1 MENERPKPPIAGVIY
16 GTICYWIV
24 VVGILVAIVG
34 MSMYF
39 VSGGCLDT
47 EILLDSLWERK
58 VVEEVWAEA
67 SCIGEVPE
75 GHWYLNLDLLSHGDV
90 IAMVGVAI
98 ICGAA
103 VVGMWGAFV
112 GTVRS
117 RERLYAVLALI
128 IAVILTLSAIGVI
141 TLE

>member
-16 GTICYWIV
+16 GNICYWIV

-47 EILLDSLWERK
+47 EILLDSLWEGK

-117 RERLYAVLALI
+117 RERLYTILALI

>member
-24 VVGILVAIVG
+24 VVGILIAIVG

-47 EILLDSLWERK
+47 DILLDSLWEGK
-58 VVEEVWAEA
+58 VVEDVWEEA
-67 SCIGEVPE
+67 SCIGELPE

-90 IAMVGVAI
+90 IAMVGIAI

-128 IAVILTLSAIGVI
+128 IAVILTLSAIGVVS
-141 TLE
+141 LE

>member
-24 VVGILVAIVG
+24 VVGLLVAIVG

-47 EILLDSLWERK
+47 GILLDSLWEGK
-58 VVEEVWAEA
+58 VVEDVWAEA
-67 SCIGEVPE
+67 SCIGELPE

-90 IAMVGVAI
+90 IAMVGIAI

-128 IAVILTLSAIGVI
+128 IAVILTLSAIGVV

>member
-1 MENERPKPPIAGVIY
+1 MENEHPKPPIAGVIY
-16 GTICYWIV
+16 GNICFWIV
-24 VVGILVAIVG
+24 MVGLLVCIVG

-39 VSGGCLDT
+39 ISGGCFDS
-47 EILLDSLWERK
+47 EILLDSLWEGK

-67 SCIGEVPE
+67 SCVGDLPE

-98 ICGAA
+98 LCSAA

-128 IAVILTLSAIGVI
+128 IAVILTLSAIGI
-141 TLE
+141 LTLE

>member
-39 VSGGCLDT
+39 VSDGCLDT
-47 EILLDSLWERK
+47 EILLDSLWEGK
-58 VVEEVWAEA
+58 VVEDVWEEA
-67 SCIGEVPE
+67 SCIGELPE
-75 GHWYLNLDLLSHGDV
+75 GHWYLDLDLLSHGDV

-128 IAVILTLSAIGVI
+128 IAVILTLSAIGVVS
-141 TLE
+141 LE

>member
-1 MENERPKPPIAGVIY
+1 
-16 GTICYWIV
+16 
-24 VVGILVAIVG
+24 
-34 MSMYF
+34 
-39 VSGGCLDT
+39 
-47 EILLDSLWERK
+47 
-58 VVEEVWAEA
+58 
-67 SCIGEVPE
+67 
-75 GHWYLNLDLLSHGDV
+75 LDLLSNGDV

>member
-1 MENERPKPPIAGVIY
+1 MESEHPKPPIAGVIY

-24 VVGILVAIVG
+24 VVGLLVAIVG

-47 EILLDSLWERK
+47 GILLDSLWEGK
-58 VVEEVWAEA
+58 VVEDVWAEA
-67 SCIGEVPE
+67 SCIGELPE

-90 IAMVGVAI
+90 IAMVGIAI

-128 IAVILTLSAIGVI
+128 IAVILTLSAIGVV